1 MNFRYRFTVVVA
13 TVAAIATAGG
23 LSVPSASA
31 SPTERI
37 WCNVPLGTCMLTK
50 SPTGSPV
57 GTKAQGSNT
66 TNFEAI
72 DGVSFDGRDY
82 VSYEQAG
89 TSVCLELND
98 GDIITANCNDKTLAQ
113 DWYFSGSFPNEVSG
127 ELHSLYE
134 DKTEGH
140 SLGDD
145 DCLIGDGTGTQEY
158 MGVGACDANYDE
170 WWPETKTA

>member
-1 MNFRYRFTVVVA
+1 MNIRHRFTVVA
-13 TVAAIATAGG
+13 AAVAAIATVGS
-23 LSVPSASA
+23 LSLPSASA
-31 SPTERI
+31 SPVERI

-57 GTKAQGSNT
+57 GTKAEGSNT

-72 DGVSFDGRDY
+72 DGVKFDGRDY

-89 TSVCLELND
+89 TSVCLEFHD
-98 GDIITANCNDKTLAQ
+98 GDVITASCNDSVQAQ

-134 DKTEGH
+134 DDSQGH

-145 DCLIGDGTGTQEY
+145 DCLIGEGTGTQEY
-158 MGVGACDANYDE
+158 TTVGECDANYDE
-170 WWPETKTA
+170 WWPETKPS